1 MKMLSFK
8 MKRVVLVVV
17 LDVVTVVVALLNSVL
32 AVSLHNNK
40 TMAYMF
46 KYDSTHGPF
55 KGSIKVV
62 DDSTLEINGNKI
74 TITSKRDPADIPW
87 GNFGAEYVV
96 ESSGVFT
103 TIDKAPVHLKITGL
117 ILSLVC
123 AITLA
128 LAADPAILGR
138 ASSVRAFVKHGED
151 SSHVRLSLRGDA
163 PGRDIHI
170 TRKID
175 TNNKSEWLLHGNPAT
190 PLITDS
196 VSLSK
201 KEIIDVIRKFNI
213 QINNLT
219 QTVKQKE
226 QTLNNLRALN
236 AVSGKEISF

>member
-1 MKMLSFK
+1 MT
-8 MKRVVLVVV
+8 
-17 LDVVTVVVALLNSVL
+17 TVVA
-32 AVSLHNNK
+32 
-40 TMAYMF
+40 
-46 KYDSTHGPF
+46 
-55 KGSIKVV
+55 GS
-62 DDSTLEINGNKI
+62 
-74 TITSKRDPADIPW
+74 
-87 GNFGAEYVV
+87 
-96 ESSGVFT
+96 
-103 TIDKAPVHLKITGL
+103 
-117 ILSLVC
+117 SLVC

-196 VSLSK
+196 VMSILIRQCVYLLPNKMEICFLQVPLSK

-219 QTVKQKE
+219 QVC
-226 QTLNNLRALN
+226 
-236 AVSGKEISF
+236 ISYLFFSPWKRL